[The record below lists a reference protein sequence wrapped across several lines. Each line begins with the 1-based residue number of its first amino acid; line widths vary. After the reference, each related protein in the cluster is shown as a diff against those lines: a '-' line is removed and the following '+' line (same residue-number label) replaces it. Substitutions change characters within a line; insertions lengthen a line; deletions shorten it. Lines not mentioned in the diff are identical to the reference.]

1 MADDVT
7 QAAPEARVGAVTFL
21 EAGEATRRR
30 ERAVITLLGTITAL
44 LLVLV
49 VGLSV
54 GVFWLARQYDAAQQ
68 ALQRQAGDVRRD
80 LGAAV
85 GTTQALSRDLLNRQ
99 ASLSR
104 DLEAPVKA
112 LQAEQQRIARVR
124 AGMGEVPDDPF
135 GKADYAIRMS
145 QLALDE
151 ALAVNR
157 HIAATQLA
165 LARNLALTPAQ
176 ARLLKDL
183 EQQPKSQAK

>member
-7 QAAPEARVGAVTFL
+7 QAAPEARVGSVTFL

-30 ERAVITLLGTITAL
+30 ERAVIMLLGAITAL

-80 LGAAV
+80 VGAAV
-85 GTTQALSRDLLNRQ
+85 GTTRALSRDWLNRQ

-104 DLEAPVKA
+104 DLQAPVNA

-165 LARNLALTPAQ
+165 IARNLALTPAQ
-176 ARLLKDL
+176 AQLLKELDR
-183 EQQPKSQAK
+183 PGSQAK